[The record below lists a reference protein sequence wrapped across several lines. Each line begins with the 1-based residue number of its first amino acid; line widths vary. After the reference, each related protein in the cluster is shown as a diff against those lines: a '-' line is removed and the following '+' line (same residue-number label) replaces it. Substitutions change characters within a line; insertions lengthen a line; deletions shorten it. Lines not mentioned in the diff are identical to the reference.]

1 MLSYVLYGL
10 SGALIAFGI
19 YMLMLYVSAM
29 PTQKSETVVAEVNKL
44 DNVQSQ
50 TLINKLLGGISKLFL
65 PLVELSDST
74 KYQIQAALSYFNY
87 NVTPEQHFC
96 DALTSGIVVAIL
108 CLPFMAIKPWAGLIG
123 LILGAFIFKNEFNG
137 PIKRM
142 KMVREDIEYDA
153 ALFCKFI
160 SDALKEENRNVIDIL
175 TSCKESVSTSF
186 KNELEHTLT
195 DMKTGNQEQA
205 LVDMS
210 RRISTSTM
218 TQITVGL
225 LGIVRGD
232 NQTLYF
238 EMLYEKLH
246 KAELTRIRKQNSLKP
261 GKISKISMLLILAVV
276 GLILTGMILTLME
289 EFKSNGVL

>member
-1 MLSYVLYGL
+1 
-10 SGALIAFGI
+10 
-19 YMLMLYVSAM
+19 
-29 PTQKSETVVAEVNKL
+29 
-44 DNVQSQ
+44 
-50 TLINKLLGGISKLFL
+50 
-65 PLVELSDST
+65 
-74 KYQIQAALSYFNY
+74 
-87 NVTPEQHFC
+87 
-96 DALTSGIVVAIL
+96 
-108 CLPFMAIKPWAGLIG
+108 
-123 LILGAFIFKNEFNG
+123 
-137 PIKRM
+137 
-142 KMVREDIEYDA
+142 
-153 ALFCKFI
+153 
-160 SDALKEENRNVIDIL
+160 
-175 TSCKESVSTSF
+175 
-186 KNELEHTLT
+186 
-195 DMKTGNQEQA
+195 MKTGNQEQA

-289 EFKSNGVL
+289 EFKGNGVL

>member
-108 CLPFMAIKPWAGLIG
+108 CLPFMAIKPWAGLMKRS
-123 LILGAFIFKNEFNG
+123 LPNRRASSAIF
-137 PIKRM
+137 
-142 KMVREDIEYDA
+142 
-153 ALFCKFI
+153 
-160 SDALKEENRNVIDIL
+160 
-175 TSCKESVSTSF
+175 
-186 KNELEHTLT
+186 
-195 DMKTGNQEQA
+195 
-205 LVDMS
+205 
-210 RRISTSTM
+210 
-218 TQITVGL
+218 
-225 LGIVRGD
+225 
-232 NQTLYF
+232 
-238 EMLYEKLH
+238 
-246 KAELTRIRKQNSLKP
+246 SL
-261 GKISKISMLLILAVV
+261 
-276 GLILTGMILTLME
+276 
-289 EFKSNGVL
+289 N